1 MSDCSEEAIAKGVDP
16 TAPIDRDQLKKDARF
31 FMGAVTTEDLPE
43 DVLDGIVQSC
53 INKYEDLAI
62 FRCEVLYCTILNSLK
77 YLIRKAW
84 ADKGGSSSG
93 ELISRK
99 EKVGNITI
107 EDKYSNSSSSSK
119 SDTESGWEKM
129 FNYFLNHPEDVCECL
144 AKSRGKIGM
153 VVIGGT
159 DKAEYQRISEDP
171 NVRSMWDIESSSDKY
186 NQDRVRSRTR
196 RRNNSKRF
204 KF

>member
-1 MSDCSEEAIAKGVDP
+1 MSDCSEEAISKGVDP
-16 TAPIDRDQLKKDARF
+16 LSPIDREQLKKDARF

-62 FRCEVLYCTILNSLK
+62 YRCEVLYCTILNSLK
-77 YLIRKAW
+77 YLIRVAW

-93 ELISRK
+93 ELTSRK
-99 EKVGNITI
+99 EKVGNVTI
-107 EDKYSNSSSSSK
+107 EDKYSNSSSSDSA
-119 SDTESGWEKM
+119 SGWEKM
-129 FNYFLNHPEDVCECL
+129 FQYFLSHPEDVCECL
-144 AKSRGKIGM
+144 VKSRGKIGL
-153 VVIGGT
+153 VKIGGT
-159 DKAEYQRISEDP
+159 NKAEYQRINEDP
-171 NVRSMWDIESSSDKY
+171 NVRSMWDIETSVDKY

-204 KF
+204 KL